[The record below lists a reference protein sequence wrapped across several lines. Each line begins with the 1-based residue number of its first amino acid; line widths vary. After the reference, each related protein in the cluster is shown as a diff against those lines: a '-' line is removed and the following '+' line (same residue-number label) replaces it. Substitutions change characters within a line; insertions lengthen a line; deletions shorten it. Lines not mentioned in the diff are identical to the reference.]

1 MHEHSIFYGMNEMD
15 KFKKWIVGECSGW
28 KTAEVIW
35 FTFCVTASVISSLI
49 LNDKIIGITAA
60 VTGIFYTLLAGK
72 GKISC
77 YLFGIVNSLFYG
89 WLSFEQKLY
98 GEVMLN
104 WGWYFPMMFAGL
116 FFWGKNLGEKQI
128 IRKRELNIREKIICY
143 ILTLIGIAVYAV
155 ILHKMKDPQP
165 IVDSATT
172 VLSVTAMVLT
182 VKRCADQWILWTIVN
197 ILSVWMWFR
206 VFQISGESFAMLAM
220 WLVALANGIIFYIQW
235 YKDIK
240 KCKTT

>member
-1 MHEHSIFYGMNEMD
+1 MNRI
-15 KFKKWIVGECSGW
+15 KRFIAGECSGW
-28 KTAEVIW
+28 KTAETIW
-35 FTFCVTASVISSLI
+35 FAFCVISTIIGAVI
-49 LNDKIIGITAA
+49 LNDNFAGIAAA

-77 YLFGIVNSLFYG
+77 YLFGIVNSLLYG

-116 FFWGKNLGEKQI
+116 FFWGKNLGEQQI
-128 IRKRELNIREKIICY
+128 IRKTKLSIGEKIVFY
-143 ILTLIGIAVYAV
+143 LLTLIGIAVYAV
-155 ILHKMKDPQP
+155 ILHYMKDPQP
-165 IVDSATT
+165 LLDSATT
-172 VLSVTAMVLT
+172 ILSVTAMILT
-182 VKRCADQWILWTIVN
+182 VKRCADQWLMWTIVN

-206 VFQISGESFAMLAM
+206 VFQLNGESAALLAM
-220 WLVALANGIIFYIQW
+220 WLIALANGIIFWFQW

>member
-1 MHEHSIFYGMNEMD
+1 MISKIKNF
-15 KFKKWIVGECSGW
+15 ISGECSGW
-28 KTAEVIW
+28 KTGEIIW
-35 FTFCVTASVISSLI
+35 FCFCVTATIISAII
-49 LNDKIIGITAA
+49 LNDKITGITAA

-77 YLFGIVNSLFYG
+77 YLFGIVNSLLYG

-116 FFWGKNLGEKQI
+116 FFWRKNLGEQQI
-128 IRKRELNIREKIICY
+128 IRKTKLSTREKIVFY
-143 ILTLIGIAVYAV
+143 LLTLIGITVYAV
-155 ILHKMKDPQP
+155 ILHYMKDSQP
-165 IVDSATT
+165 LIDSATT
-172 VLSVTAMVLT
+172 VLSVTAMILT
-182 VKRCADQWILWTIVN
+182 VKRCANQWLMWTIVN

-206 VFQISGESFAMLAM
+206 VFQLNGESAALLAM
-220 WLVALANGIIFYIQW
+220 WFIALANGIIFWVQW

-240 KCKTT
+240 KCKTN

>member
-1 MHEHSIFYGMNEMD
+1 MN
-15 KFKKWIVGECSGW
+15 KIKRFVAGECSGW
-28 KTAEVIW
+28 KTGETIW
-35 FTFCVTASVISSLI
+35 FAFCVISTIIAAVI
-49 LNDKIIGITAA
+49 LNDNFAGIAAA

-77 YLFGIVNSLFYG
+77 YLFGIVNSLLYG
-89 WLSFEQKLY
+89 WLSIEQKLY

-116 FFWGKNLGEKQI
+116 FFWGKNLGEQQI
-128 IRKRELNIREKIICY
+128 IRKTKLSIGEKIVFY
-143 ILTLIGIAVYAV
+143 LLTLIGIAVYAV
-155 ILHKMKDPQP
+155 ILHYMKDPQP
-165 IVDSATT
+165 LIDSTTT
-172 VLSVTAMVLT
+172 VLSVTAMFLT
-182 VKRCADQWILWTIVN
+182 VKRCADQWFMWTIVN

-206 VFQISGESFAMLAM
+206 VFQLNGESAALLAM
-220 WLVALANGIIFYIQW
+220 WLIALANGIIFWFQW